1 MHHGTKTNTEI
12 ETLLQIGVKVDDTV
26 YSKDWNITLKFD
38 GFVFKSVCSC
48 EFIGTMPYC
57 GDNGKNNN
65 KYNININLNNTCES
79 VIDAYG
85 SFVAP

>member
-1 MHHGTKTNTEI
+1 MYHDIKTNAEI
-12 ETLLQIGVKVDDTV
+12 ETLLQTGVKVGDTV
-26 YSKDWNITLKFD
+26 FSKDWNITLKFD

-57 GDNGKNNN
+57 GDNNSNGN
-65 KYNININLNNTCES
+65 KYTTNPNLNNTCES

-85 SFVAP
+85 TFVAP